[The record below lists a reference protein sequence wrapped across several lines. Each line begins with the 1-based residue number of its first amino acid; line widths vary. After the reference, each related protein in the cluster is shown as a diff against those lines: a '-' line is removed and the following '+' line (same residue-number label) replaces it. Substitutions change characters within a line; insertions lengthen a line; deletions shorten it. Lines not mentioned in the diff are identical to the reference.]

1 MAITSAPISEGTRV
15 RIRRGVFPLDP
26 VAIGRTG
33 TVVDASEY
41 RSHSYGVVLDG
52 DEDVRFFAPPE
63 LEVVQGLALPP
74 EREEAKGR
82 RALP

>member
-15 RIRRGVFPLDP
+15 RIRRGVFPIDP

-41 RSHSYGVVLDG
+41 RAHSYGVVLDG
-52 DEDVRFFAPPE
+52 DEEVRFFAPPE
-63 LEVVQGLALPP
+63 LEVMEEVALAP